1 MSLIMSI
8 LGMIVLLGIAVL
20 LSENRKAINIRTV
33 AGAFAIQ
40 FVLGGF
46 ILFVPWGRTLLN
58 GISNGVQSVINYG
71 QDGINFLFGSLV
83 NFSIEGVGF
92 IFAFQVLPTV
102 VFFSAL
108 ISVLYY
114 IGAMQVVIKVLGG
127 ALRKVLGTSH
137 AESMSATANIFVG
150 QTEAPLVVRPFI
162 PKMTQSE
169 FFAVMCGGMASV
181 AGGVLAGYAAMGV
194 PISFLIAASFM
205 AAPGG
210 LLFAKIIKPET
221 ETPVEQFEQVNEDPE
236 EQKPINIIDAAAS
249 GAASGM
255 QLALNIGA
263 MLLAFIGLIA
273 LSNGVVGWF
282 GSLFGF
288 GDEGVRL
295 AFAQVQEVAKEYGL
309 SEGINQSLLLMAQT
323 AQMDMASF
331 SVLTF
336 DVTDVGRDILISNMQ
351 CFDSPALGSAI
362 EALKEA
368 AQYRLSLELVLGWIF
383 APLAFLIGVP
393 WSEASVAGSFIG
405 QKIVLN
411 EFVAYLNF
419 APIIDELTPKTVA
432 IISFALCGFANLSS
446 VAVLLGGLG
455 SIVPA
460 RRHEIASFGMK
471 AIAAGT
477 LSNLMS
483 ATIAGFFLTLAAL

>member
-1 MSLIMSI
+1 MSLIMS
-8 LGMIVLLGIAVL
+8 LVGMVVLLAIAVL
-20 LSENRKAINIRTV
+20 LSDNRKAINIRTV
-33 AGAFAIQ
+33 GGAFAIQ
-40 FVLGGF
+40 FILGGF
-46 ILFVPWGRTLLN
+46 ILFVPWGQTLLN
-58 GISNGVQSVINYG
+58 GMANAVQNVINYG
-71 QDGINFLFGSLV
+71 KDGIGFLFGSLV
-83 NFSIEGVGF
+83 NFSVDGIGF

-114 IGAMQVVIKVLGG
+114 LGIMQFVIRILGG

-150 QTEAPLVVRPFI
+150 QTEAPLVVRPYV

-169 FFAVMCGGMASV
+169 LFAVMCGGMASV

-194 PISFLIAASFM
+194 PLSYLIAASFM

-221 ETPVEQFEQVNEDPE
+221 DQPIDQFGKDSDDEEED
-236 EQKPINIIDAAAS
+236 KPANLIDAAAG
-249 GAASGM
+249 GASSGM

-273 LSNGVVGWF
+273 LINGMLSGVGGWF
-282 GSLFGF
+282 GI
-288 GDEGVRL
+288 EGL
-295 AFAQVQEVAKEYGL
+295 TLEW
-309 SEGINQSLLLMAQT
+309 LLGK
-323 AQMDMASF
+323 
-331 SVLTF
+331 V
-336 DVTDVGRDILISNMQ
+336 
-351 CFDSPALGSAI
+351 
-362 EALKEA
+362 
-368 AQYRLSLELVLGWIF
+368 F

-393 WSEASVAGSFIG
+393 WSEADLAGSFIG
-405 QKIVLN
+405 QKIVVN

-419 APIIDELTPKTVA
+419 TPMIAELSDKTVA

-446 VAVLLGGLG
+446 VAILLGGLG
-455 SIVPA
+455 SIAPT
-460 RRHEIASFGMK
+460 RRHDIARFGMK
-471 AIAAGT
+471 AVAAGT